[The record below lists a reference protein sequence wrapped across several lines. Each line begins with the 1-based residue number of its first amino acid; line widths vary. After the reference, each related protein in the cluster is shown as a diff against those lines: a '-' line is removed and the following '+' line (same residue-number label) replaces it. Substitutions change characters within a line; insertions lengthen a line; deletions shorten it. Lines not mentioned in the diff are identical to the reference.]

1 METITLILPDDLA
14 ARFKT
19 IPEDERNNYAVA
31 ILRRGVETN
40 AEQDEE
46 IVIDA
51 DETEEI
57 TKALTEAF
65 AQLDAGQGRPL
76 EDFIAERKAYWK
88 ARGYE

>member
-19 IPEDERNNYAVA
+19 VPEDERNNYAVA
-31 ILRRGVETN
+31 ILRRGFETN

-46 IVIDA
+46 QFNTVDDDLYAAIAEGIA
-51 DETEEI
+51 EF
-57 TKALTEAF
+57 EA
-65 AQLDAGQGRPL
+65 GKGRPL
-76 EDFIAERKAYWK
+76 EDFIAERKAFWK